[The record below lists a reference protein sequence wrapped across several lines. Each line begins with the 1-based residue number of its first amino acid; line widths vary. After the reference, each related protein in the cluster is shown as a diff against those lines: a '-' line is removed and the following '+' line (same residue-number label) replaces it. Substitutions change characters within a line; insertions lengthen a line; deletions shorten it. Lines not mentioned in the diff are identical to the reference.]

1 MRKAVKA
8 VTIEQALFRFLAWLQ
23 TIHWVNHQQRLLLGY
38 KSKGNN
44 QQLLDEVEQNIVIC
58 QWRADQLFAEAEG

>member
-1 MRKAVKA
+1 MNKVEHIEIVTDITCQIKNRKRLFTKMRKAVKA

-44 QQLLDEVEQNIVIC
+44 
-58 QWRADQLFAEAEG
+58 

>member
-8 VTIEQALFRFLAWLQ
+8 VTIEQALFRFLAWLKA
-23 TIHWVNHQQRLLLGY
+23 IHWVNHQQRLLLGY

-44 QQLLDEVEQNIVIC
+44 
-58 QWRADQLFAEAEG
+58 